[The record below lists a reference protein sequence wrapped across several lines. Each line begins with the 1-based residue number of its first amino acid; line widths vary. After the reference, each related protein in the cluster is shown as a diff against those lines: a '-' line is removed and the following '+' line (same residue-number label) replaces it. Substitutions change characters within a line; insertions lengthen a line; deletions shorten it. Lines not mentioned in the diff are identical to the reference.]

1 MDRYLC
7 RKMTRKFTGIVEV
20 LVLFV
25 VIVHSGTVPAYGQD
39 ALTILFYNTENFF
52 DPFDDSLTL
61 DDAFTPEGDHH
72 WTFARFQKKSHHLY
86 KLFMAVGEHL
96 SGWDPPAMIA
106 LAEVENGYVLH
117 YLLHETPFRSFDYG
131 VVHYDSPDRRGI
143 DVALL
148 YDRRRIGVLD
158 SRPLP
163 VRFQG
168 DTVSHTRDIL
178 YVQVRTAATDTL
190 ALFINHWPSRR
201 GGYLAS
207 APRRMAAAR
216 VLAAALD
223 TLAGFSG
230 RGRVVV
236 AGDFNDE
243 PDDPS
248 VVFLAGGTEDKRSL
262 ENMMLPLLKKGRG
275 TLWYDGR
282 WWLFD
287 QFLVSPQLAGGRSS
301 VEILRLPFLFDPQQE
316 GVPWRTYA
324 GLHYRGG
331 FSDHLPLVLTIRP
344 EGAGD

>member
-1 MDRYLC
+1 
-7 RKMTRKFTGIVEV
+7 
-20 LVLFV
+20 
-25 VIVHSGTVPAYGQD
+25 
-39 ALTILFYNTENFF
+39 
-52 DPFDDSLTL
+52 
-61 DDAFTPEGDHH
+61 
-72 WTFARFQKKSHHLY
+72 
-86 KLFMAVGEHL
+86 
-96 SGWDPPAMIA
+96 MIA

-131 VVHYDSPDRRGI
+131 MVHYDSPDRRGI
-143 DVALL
+143 DVAFL
-148 YDRRRIGVLD
+148 YDRKRVEVLA

-163 VRFQG
+163 VRFEG
-168 DTVSHTRDIL
+168 DTVHRTRDIL
-178 YVQVRTAATDTL
+178 YVLVRTTAADTL

-223 TLAGFSG
+223 TLSRRSG

-243 PDDPS
+243 PGDPA
-248 VVFLAGGTEDKRSL
+248 VVALTRGGGEERSL
-262 ENMMLPLLKKGRG
+262 ENLMAPLLKKGRG

-287 QFLVSPQLAGGRSS
+287 QFLVSPPLAGAHCT
-301 VEILRLPFLFDPQQE
+301 VEILRFPFLFDPQQE

-331 FSDHLPLVLTIRP
+331 FSDHLPVMLTIRP
-344 EGAGD
+344 GSTDD

>member
-1 MDRYLC
+1 
-7 RKMTRKFTGIVEV
+7 MTEKLTGIGGVP
-20 LVLFV
+20 VLFV
-25 VIVHSGTVPAYGQD
+25 MIFCLWTVPVSGQD
-39 ALTILFYNTENFF
+39 ALTLLFYNTENFF

-61 DDAFTPEGDHH
+61 DDAYTPEGDHC
-72 WTFARFQKKSHHLY
+72 WTFERFRKKSYRLY
-86 KLFMAVGEHL
+86 KLFVAAGDHL

-148 YDRRRIGVLD
+148 YDRKRTEVLA

-163 VRFQG
+163 VRFEG
-168 DTVSHTRDIL
+168 DTVHRTRDIL
-178 YVQVRTAATDTL
+178 YVLVRTTAGDTL

-223 TLAGFSG
+223 TLSRRSG

-243 PDDPS
+243 PGDPA
-248 VVFLAGGTEDKRSL
+248 VVALTRGGGEERSL
-262 ENMMLPLLKKGRG
+262 ENLMAPLLKKGRG

-287 QFLVSPQLAGGRSS
+287 QFLVSPPLAGAHCT
-301 VEILRLPFLFDPQQE
+301 VEILRFPFLFDPQQE

-331 FSDHLPLVLTIRP
+331 FSDHLPVMLTIRP
-344 EGAGD
+344 GSTDD